1 MLWEVAFQE
10 EPRLSE
16 RNLGTEARNVP
27 LMLPNPNY
35 KKFELQV
42 YASFLEIYT
51 GKGSDLLNKG
61 TKRRCGGGQQWVQ
74 RVGDRTGSDVLKL
87 RWSR

>member
-1 MLWEVAFQE
+1 MLEEVAFQG

-27 LMLPNPNY
+27 LMLQNPNC

-42 YASFLEIYT
+42 YTSFLEIYT
-51 GKGSDLLNKG
+51 GKGSDLLNKR
-61 TKRRCGGGQQWVQ
+61 TK
-74 RVGDRTGSDVLKL
+74 
-87 RWSR
+87 